1 MIINITRNNISNLNW
16 EDFENLKGDEIEETA
31 KQILSI
37 MSLKEKARKMA
48 GDQSML
54 HAIGML
60 IHYNKNPISAGRI
73 EQLNIPGIQFTDGP
87 RGIVLN
93 NSTCFPVSMARGATW
108 DIDLEERIGNAI
120 GIEAKA
126 QGANFFG
133 GICINLLRH
142 PAWGR
147 AQETYGED
155 PHLLGEM
162 GSALLKGV
170 QRHIM
175 ACAKHYACN
184 SVENTRF
191 KINVDIDE
199 RVLRE
204 VYLPHFK
211 KCVNNGVASIMSAY
225 NRVNGKYCGHNEHLL
240 RQILKED
247 WNFQGFLVTDFVFGI
262 RNGLKAIKAGVDI
275 EMPFK
280 WKMHPKKIV
289 KWVNQGKIS
298 EELINESVLRILK
311 QEIRFAKKDN
321 PELYNL
327 DKIASE
333 EHTELALE
341 AARKSIVL
349 LKNVGNLLPLKK
361 ESIKKIAV
369 VGKLADMENI
379 GDKGSSRLYPPYV
392 ITPLQGIKKALGD
405 SIEVVYNEGKS
416 LTKTKE
422 ITKDA
427 DIVVIVVG
435 FTWKQEGENMTFAG
449 GDRDTLSLSEDDE
462 NLILTL
468 SESCDRCI
476 VVLEGGSA
484 IITERWRQNVP
495 VIIMAWYPGIEG
507 GTAIADIILG
517 NINPSGKLPTVFPKS
532 SEQLPFFDSSTLE
545 IKYDYYHGY
554 KLMDKRGF
562 EPAFPFGYGLSY
574 NTYEYKNL
582 RINKSEIKK
591 GEKIE
596 ISFDITNKGD
606 LNGDEIVQLYIGYE
620 NSSVDRPKKEL
631 KGFTRVNLESQETKK
646 VSLNLDSN
654 DLAYYNTE
662 TKQWVVEQIKHII
675 YVGPSSR
682 ASDLLEASFQIS

>member
-1 MIINITRNNISNLNW
+1 MEITRKNVSKLKW
-16 EDFENLKGDEIEETA
+16 DEFENLKGDEIEETA
-31 KQILSI
+31 KRILSI
-37 MSLKEKARKMA
+37 MSLKEKARKMS

-60 IHYNKNPISAGRI
+60 IHYNKKPIHAGTI
-73 EQLNIPGIQFTDGP
+73 EQLNIPGIRFADGP
-87 RGIVLN
+87 RGLVPN

-108 DIDLEERIGNAI
+108 DKDLEERIGEAI
-120 GIEAKA
+120 GIEGKS

-133 GICINLLRH
+133 GVCINLLRH

-155 PHLLGEM
+155 PYLLGEM
-162 GSALLKGV
+162 GTALMKGV
-170 QRHIM
+170 QNHIM

-191 KINVDIDE
+191 KINVNIDE
-199 RVLRE
+199 RTLRE

-211 KCVNNGVASIMSAY
+211 KCVKNGVASIMSAY

-247 WNFQGFLVTDFVFGI
+247 WNFQGFVITDFVFGI

-280 WKMHPKKIV
+280 WKMRPKKIV
-289 KWVNQGKIS
+289 KWVKQGEIS
-298 EELINESVLRILK
+298 EDLIDDSVLRILK
-311 QEIRFAKKDN
+311 QEIRFTKKTN
-321 PELYNL
+321 PELYNK

-333 EHTELALE
+333 KHTELALE
-341 AARKSIVL
+341 AARKSMVL
-349 LKNVGNLLPLKK
+349 LKNEGNLLPLKK
-361 ESIKKIAV
+361 EDIEKIAV
-369 VGKLADMENI
+369 VGKLADIKNI
-379 GDKGSSRLYPPYV
+379 GDKGSSRVYPPYV

-405 SIEVVYNEGKS
+405 SIEVIYDEGKS

-422 ITKDA
+422 ISKDA

-435 FTWKQEGENMTFAG
+435 FTWKQEGESMTFAG

-462 NLILTL
+462 NLILTV
-468 SESCDRCI
+468 SESCDKCI
-476 VVLEGGSA
+476 IVIEGGSA
-484 IITERWRQNVP
+484 VIMERWREKVP
-495 VIIMAWYPGIEG
+495 AIIMAWYPGMEG
-507 GTAIADIILG
+507 GRAIADIILG
-517 NINPSGKLPTVFPKS
+517 NINPSGKLPIVFPKS
-532 SEQLPFFDSSTLE
+532 SEQLPFFDSSTKKIE
-545 IKYDYYHGY
+545 YGYYHGY
-554 KLMDKRGF
+554 KLMDKKDYD
-562 EPAFPFGYGLSY
+562 PTFPFGYGLSY

-582 RINKSEIKK
+582 RINKPKIKK

-596 ISFDITNKGD
+596 ITVDITNKGD

-620 NSSVDRPKKEL
+620 NSLVDRPKKEL
-631 KGFTRVNLESQETKK
+631 KGFTRVNLEPQETKT

-654 DLAYYNTE
+654 DLTYYNIE
-662 TKQWVVEQIKHII
+662 TKQWVVEQIKYFI